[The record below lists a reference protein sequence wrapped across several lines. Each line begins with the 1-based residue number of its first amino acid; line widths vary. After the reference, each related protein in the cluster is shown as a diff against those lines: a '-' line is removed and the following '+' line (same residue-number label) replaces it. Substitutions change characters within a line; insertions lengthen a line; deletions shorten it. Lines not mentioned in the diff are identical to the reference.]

1 MKDSNRIV
9 FLDWLRV
16 AACLMVMGVHSIE
29 PFYLGDGG
37 TLITCEA
44 NGFWSTILD
53 SALRAA
59 VPLFIMTSSYL
70 LFPVEQATSTFLRKR
85 LTRVGW
91 PLLVWVVLYALFPL
105 WGTDVSQHD
114 IAILF

>member
-1 MKDSNRIV
+1 MDKERIV

-16 AACLMVMGVHSIE
+16 VACLMVMGVHSIE

-44 NGFWSTILD
+44 KGFWSTVLD

-59 VPLFIMTSSYL
+59 VPLFIMTSSM
-70 LFPVEQATSTFLRKR
+70 PC
-85 LTRVGW
+85 
-91 PLLVWVVLYALFPL
+91 
-105 WGTDVSQHD
+105 
-114 IAILF
+114 